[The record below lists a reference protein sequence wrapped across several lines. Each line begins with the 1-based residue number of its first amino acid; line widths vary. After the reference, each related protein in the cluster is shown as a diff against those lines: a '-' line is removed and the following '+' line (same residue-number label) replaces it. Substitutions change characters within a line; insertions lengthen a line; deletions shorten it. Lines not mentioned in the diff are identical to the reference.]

1 VHDVAH
7 IVVDVTHNV
16 TTHDLSLGKTSG
28 NSCTVISST
37 MYVLAKETQN
47 QKSRAEE
54 HHSINGVPKL

>member
-28 NSCTVISST
+28 NSCTVIA
-37 MYVLAKETQN
+37 MYVFAEETQK
-47 QKSRAEE
+47 QKFRAEE
-54 HHSINGVPKL
+54 NHSMNGVLKL